1 MSAKRGAVITAPSG
15 DAERLGAS
23 RGQVRPHGALDAAI
37 DVLAA
42 LRREQV
48 RYCHWKSVWGIE
60 RSLAGDADLDLLID
74 RRQCRYAQEVFARC
88 GFKRFMATEATG
100 YAAVEDYVG
109 LDAAA
114 GRLVHCHVHYRLILG
129 EPNLKSYRLPWEKLL
144 LDTRRLDAATNVFVA
159 ESNLEMVL
167 LFVRFSAKLRWRDI
181 VAHFFGR
188 DWVNLMVPEYQWIR
202 DRIDPDKCV
211 ALCRDLLGE
220 PAAVTLREMLVGPI
234 TLKTILRFK
243 SHAGRRLHLFRRY
256 GFWARSLLRWRRELA
271 SVRGAIGQRQLSAR
285 RPQRR
290 SVPTGGLLITF
301 LGSDG
306 SGKSTLAHDVAT
318 LFAGKLDVLLL
329 YFGSGSG
336 PSSWLRWPLNA
347 LRAIAAY
354 VRLLPTG
361 QGLPAE
367 LNGNGHGNGKS
378 GKHAQ
383 RRGVMFTLSLIVWA
397 LVLAREKRLKLLD
410 AWRARD
416 SGVIVLADRYPQ
428 SQIAGFNDGPLLSQF
443 LRHRNWLLRWI
454 ARHEARPYHWAEE
467 YPPDIVIKLNVS
479 AETALQRKPDMKLR
493 QIVRRIKAV
502 QDLSYPF
509 PVSVAEI
516 DANRPLATVRADVC
530 RAVWDNI

>member
-1 MSAKRGAVITAPSG
+1 
-15 DAERLGAS
+15 
-23 RGQVRPHGALDAAI
+23 
-37 DVLAA
+37 VLAA

-60 RSLAGDADLDLLID
+60 RSLAGDTDLDLLID

-109 LDAAA
+109 LDAGA

-144 LDTRRLDAATNVFVA
+144 LDTRRLDAATNVYVA
-159 ESNLEMVL
+159 EPNLEMVL

-181 VAHFFGR
+181 VAHLFGHN
-188 DWVNLMVPEYQWIR
+188 WVDVVMPEYLWIR
-202 DRIDPDKCV
+202 DRIDVENCV

-220 PAAVTLREMLVGPI
+220 PAAIALRELLDGPI
-234 TLKTILRFK
+234 TLDRILRFK
-243 SHAGRRLHLFRRY
+243 SRAARRLQLFRRY
-256 GFWARSLLRWRRELA
+256 NAVTRVLLRWRRELA
-271 SVRGAIGQRQLSAR
+271 SVRGAIGQRLLSAR
-285 RPQRR
+285 GPQRR

-336 PSSWLRWPLNA
+336 PSSWLRSPLNA

-354 VRLLPTG
+354 LRLLPTG

-367 LNGNGHGNGKS
+367 LNGNGHGNGKTGTHS
-378 GKHAQ
+378 Q
-383 RRGVMFTLSLIVWA
+383 RRGVVFTLALIVWA
-397 LVLAREKRLKLLD
+397 LVLAREKRRKLLD
-410 AWRARD
+410 AWKARD

-428 SQIAGFNDGPLLSQF
+428 SQIAGFNDGPLLSHF

-454 ARHEARPYHWAEE
+454 ARHEARPYRWAEE
-467 YPPDIVIKLNVS
+467 FPPDVVIKLNVS
-479 AETALQRKPDMKLR
+479 PETALERKPDMKLR

-502 QDLSYPF
+502 RDLSYPF

-530 RAVWDNI
+530 RVVWHNL